1 MIHGVQHSRDPS
13 SNSPSSSPLSPEV
26 IAQARLGGSA
36 GAETVDNSRADTFT
50 PVANFSSSSVTQ
62 TPFNPSFRSTMTVD
76 SSSGPSVPAPT
87 NHHRNQTLSGRSR
100 RGHGHHQ
107 SHSKHHGSDGKSPGE
122 YALHHLVNSF
132 VSQAEQKINQSILNP
147 HNLANPVEQTC
158 GPDIDPAFDRIISA
172 LGHIVRQNPKPL
184 VDTLMLWR
192 KRKGEQAAS
201 ITRQAGISRLAN
213 GGSTSNIALSSNG
226 LPIGLPRRNTE
237 PVQPAATTSD
247 LQSHE
252 HMPTP
257 NLHTSR
263 SEDPEF
269 MENRATVS
277 IYLVCRVLIQIFQ
290 HSSFSEITQE
300 LYDRL
305 EDIIYTQLKGVDP
318 PQLLISNL
326 RMANWRIYGQLLG
339 QMSNVNFVSVTRK
352 VVADIESLQNGMLKN
367 SNGPLSRD
375 LAGRLELLLMGTRH
389 VRIKTAPGEYWNES
403 CDFMRTLARLFAV
416 ARGHTI
422 KQAYCSVFERF
433 FTTIASNPS
442 SDLSAPK
449 WREVLDIIGPRL
461 NQLLSKPHRWT
472 VYFPLSALAT
482 CVSPKESLVGQWSST
497 LVGFSSKMRD
507 RSSRSLILQALGRLA
522 WVYIYRIK
530 DPPSIA
536 LRKLEELL
544 KAAMPQ
550 GKKTQVTTEST
561 TAEPLI
567 QLLRIIGFK
576 YQDLSFRTVVFP
588 LMNSDTFASS
598 KELKIEQMEPEKM
611 VVGIRSFL
619 KVISDL
625 EQGENGLPPFPP
637 CASSLSVLD
646 SLPTS
651 PLLLQSQN
659 PTEGSP
665 QPSEAQAT
673 ISRPVDISTLGDTA
687 RQYYLRFCDILGKI
701 TLLCDNTFGGQ
712 AALNERFGNPVSKTP
727 LTDTFNFVRKDDSNG
742 VDYRQGFYELLHV
755 AVQALPRCMSE
766 YIPFTSLI
774 NLLCTGTA
782 HVQTHIAYSSAQ
794 SLKSIARHSHA
805 QQVAIG
811 FARFIFAFDNKYS
824 TMTEEGLLGLDH
836 IENTLTLY
844 IELLQIWKD
853 ELRKKSRFI
862 HSDPLEKKD
871 NDNRGLQLDLSSM
884 MNHVDEIESHGLF
897 FLCSQSRRVRAY
909 AIKVLR
915 IVTEFD
921 QTLGKDNARIIHILE
936 DEKNDILEF
945 NDNHLSVAERSR
957 LQKGKRRSTTSYN
970 TLIEICS
977 SEVSYDST
985 LWSKAFPNL
994 IRTIY
999 DACPNAVYLSRDTVC
1014 TRLLQMQQTIEGLS
1028 GLLRTTTNYNPTEVR
1043 KHVSRGLDSAN
1054 EILVEQWKLYL
1065 ITACVTLSNA
1075 GAQSQS
1081 QLANAAHAR
1090 KVSKNASLFSPEK
1103 LASARSLFA
1112 AVIPLLGS
1120 HPNVIR
1126 HAVVTALGSINTK
1139 LYRTLLESLQYAVI
1153 KCNDEAKQ
1161 RAGVHHRSP
1170 SSPTRNKLSDSLR
1183 TEVAHVYRLTSR
1195 FLRDSEVRQDD
1206 WILNNVVN
1214 YTKDL
1219 RIFLSDS
1226 EVQNDWELQQ
1236 LRIHYCGLM
1245 EEVFDG
1251 INRSPDPNRWMPFES
1266 RKSAFALME
1275 DWCGYAT
1282 NPSDIAEREKTFSLN
1297 QIAMSQHFDGERNH
1311 LTAAIEIQKKNLRNA
1326 ALSAMAS
1333 LCAGPVVVTT
1343 ESKAILQFNVPRM
1356 LSWIEGIFATNHDKL
1371 HMIGRRALNNL
1382 IAHNQGFPSFMDHAI
1397 ERCYVSKSPK
1407 AFESYF
1413 AVVTEIL
1420 IANQTYP
1427 VPFWR
1432 VLALVLFALGSENQD
1447 IRMKSARLL
1456 RILEEREQRSSK
1468 LQDFDIGISDKTTV
1482 VYKRAQFEY
1491 SKRLSIAH
1499 GELAFTIFS
1508 EFALHFRSVSTDN
1521 QRNLTAA
1528 ILPWIQTVELQLDP
1542 NGGPTAASHMLLCDL
1557 LEITIGMSNILHNEV
1572 QALWQALGAG
1582 PHAGNVQLALDFIIN
1597 LCLERR
1603 EQNYV
1608 DYARQIVVYLSG
1620 TTAGSKVIEF
1630 FLLQMVPKNMVFEK
1644 KSPEKSSSE
1653 LAPGFPYVADLA
1665 SVLPMGNR
1673 QNGFSLGHLSLIFL
1687 VDLIVAPIDLSIDH
1701 AVKIIHVTLMLWD
1714 HHMQTVREQAR
1725 EMLVHLIHE
1734 LVTSKIDDAVLDSNK
1749 GQIEDLVDRIR
1760 QGSSCVVW
1768 SYSLNVEEDDAA
1780 GNRVPSGMANL
1791 TKQVSDLFLVAFDS
1805 LSDAWAKEALGW
1817 ASSCPVRHLACRS
1830 FQIFRCISSALDSR
1844 MLADMLARLS
1854 NTIADEE
1861 VDYQNFS
1868 LEILTTLKVIISS
1881 LKPQDLLHYPQ
1892 LFWTTCA
1899 CLNTIHEQEF
1909 LESLSM
1915 LAKWMS
1921 KIDIGDPAIVSRL
1934 MESKPPRWEGSFDGI
1949 EALVYKGLK
1958 SSEAYERT
1966 FSILDS
1972 LAGLPSNE
1980 LTGANIRYLYSL
1992 LALLPQL
1999 AHCHE
2004 TEMSGKMVDRG
2015 RRFATIARG
2024 RGMSTIASCLDN
2036 MVSRRFATS
2045 QEFLKSIT
2053 SALQDHYFPQHDS
2066 HVLVFLMGFLTNQC
2080 EWFRLK
2086 TADLLCLVIPLI
2098 DMRRPEISSH
2108 GPDLIS
2114 PLLRLLTTSHIEKAL
2129 KVMDHIME
2137 VFPNPNERQHLRMS
2151 MTTGRDRNV
2160 RKEYEHTKSLYGIP
2174 EPSGWSIPMPAV
2186 YSAWTRNNV
2195 HAVFYTCADIET
2207 MEAQA
2212 AATPEVEFRNDD
2224 YSESYFPTNRT
2235 ATMKSGDTSASDHNI
2250 GDLVQKLD
2258 SLDDFFDEPDSTN
2271 ETVLPGF
2278 SNEDFGDNGTNIYDQ
2293 QTAPILRKSLNRTA
2307 STSSFRDGLAETR
2320 PLTSRDTT
2328 IMTPMAFA
2336 MGAPSTVPKIPNA
2349 LTSQPSA
2356 RPALHSRSITSP
2368 ANNLPTT
2375 RATAGHVPLM
2385 PNQADAA
2392 GSFLSDEEY
2401 DDRETALSD
2410 SETAFPPLVVNSS
2423 MPLQEIAPPVPI
2435 LTGPSF
2441 VPRQASAPDGPF
2453 GLGTMKRGMR
2463 RLTGGKGD
2471 RDKDRQKDNKLQHK
2485 AGSLATASQP
2495 GVMASSPRVPRVP
2508 YEFLMSSPT
2517 SPGV

>member
-1 MIHGVQHSRDPS
+1 M
-13 SNSPSSSPLSPEV
+13 
-26 IAQARLGGSA
+26 
-36 GAETVDNSRADTFT
+36 TTDTG
-50 PVANFSSSSVTQ
+50 
-62 TPFNPSFRSTMTVD
+62 
-76 SSSGPSVPAPT
+76 SGPFAPPAAT
-87 NHHRNQTLSGRSR
+87 HHRTQTLSGRSR

-132 VSQAEQKINQSILNP
+132 VGQAELKINQSILNSQK
-147 HNLANPVEQTC
+147 HANPVEQTC
-158 GPDIDPAFDRIISA
+158 GPGVDPAFDRIISA

-192 KRKGEQAAS
+192 KKKGDQAAS
-201 ITRQAGISRLAN
+201 ITRQAGISRLAH
-213 GGSTSNIALSSNG
+213 GASMTISNNG
-226 LPIGLPRRNTE
+226 LPVSLPRRNTE
-237 PVQPAATTSD
+237 PVQPASAASD
-247 LQSHE
+247 YQTHE
-252 HMPTP
+252 HIPAHNP
-257 NLHTSR
+257 HTSR
-263 SEDPEF
+263 NEDPEF

-290 HSSFSEITQE
+290 QSSFTEITQE

-305 EDIIYTQLKGVDP
+305 EDIIYSQLKGVDP
-318 PQLLISNL
+318 PQLGMSNL

-339 QMSNVNFVSVTRK
+339 QMSNVNFVSVTSK
-352 VVADIESLQNGMLKN
+352 LISDIESLQSGMSK
-367 SNGPLSRD
+367 SGNGPQSRD
-375 LAGRLELLLMGTRH
+375 LAGRLELLLTGMRH
-389 VRIKTAPGEYWNES
+389 IRIKTAPFESWNET
-403 CDFMRTLARLFAV
+403 CDFLRVLARLFAV
-416 ARGHTI
+416 ARGHI
-422 KQAYCSVFERF
+422 VKQAYCNVFERYL
-433 FTTIASNPS
+433 TTIASDRS
-442 SDLSAPK
+442 SDLSVPK
-449 WREVLDIIGPRL
+449 WREFLDVIGPRL
-461 NQLLSKPHRWT
+461 NQLVTKPHRLN
-472 VYFPLSALAT
+472 VYFPLCALII
-482 CVSPKESLVGQWSST
+482 CVSPKEILIGQWSST
-497 LVGFSSKMRD
+497 LANFSSKIKD
-507 RSSRSLILQALGRLA
+507 RSSRSMVLQALGRLA
-522 WVYIYRIK
+522 WVYIYRVK
-530 DPPSIA
+530 DSSA
-536 LRKLEELL
+536 VSARKLEELI
-544 KAAMPQ
+544 KTAMPQ
-550 GKKTQVTTEST
+550 GKKTQITTEIS

-567 QLLRIIGFK
+567 QLLRIIGFRH
-576 YQDLSFRTVVFP
+576 QDLCFRTVVFP
-588 LMNSDTFASS
+588 LMNSDIFASS

-619 KVISDL
+619 TIISDL
-625 EQGENGLPPFPP
+625 EQGEDGLPPFPP
-637 CASSLSVLD
+637 GTASFSVLD
-646 SLPTS
+646 NLPTS
-651 PLLLQSQN
+651 PLLLRSQN
-659 PTEGSP
+659 IADRNSP
-665 QPSEAQAT
+665 RSDNSSV
-673 ISRPVDISTLGDTA
+673 ISKPVDLTTLGDTA

-712 AALNERFGNPVSKTP
+712 AALNERFGNAVSKTP
-727 LTDTFNFVRKDDSNG
+727 LTDTFNFVKKDDLNG
-742 VDYRQGFYELLHV
+742 IDYRQGFYELLHV
-755 AVQALPRCMSE
+755 AVQALPRCVSD

-794 SLKSIARHSHA
+794 SLKSIARQSHA
-805 QQVAIG
+805 QQAAIG

-853 ELRKKSRFI
+853 QLKEKTKGM
-862 HSDPLEKKD
+862 HLESSERKD
-871 NDNRGLQLDLSSM
+871 NENRGFQLDLSST

-921 QTLGKDNARIIHILE
+921 QALRKDNARIIHILE
-936 DEKNDILEF
+936 DDKNDILEL
-945 NDNHLSVAERSR
+945 NDNHLNVAERSR
-957 LQKGKRRSTTSYN
+957 LQKGKRRSTAPYN

-1014 TRLLQMQQTIEGLS
+1014 TRLLQMHQTIEDLS
-1028 GLLRTTTNYNPTEVR
+1028 GLLRTTSYNPAELRRQLPRT
-1043 KHVSRGLDSAN
+1043 LDPAN

-1065 ITACVTLSNA
+1065 ITACVTLSHT

-1090 KVSKNASLFSPEK
+1090 KVSKNSQFSPEK

-1112 AVIPLLGS
+1112 AVIPLLGTN
-1120 HPNVIR
+1120 PNVIR
-1126 HAVVTALGSINTK
+1126 NAVVTALGSINIK

-1161 RAGVHHRSP
+1161 RAGAHHRSP
-1170 SSPTRNKLSDSLR
+1170 SSPARNKLSDTLR
-1183 TEVAHVYRLTSR
+1183 TEVAHVYRLTSQ

-1251 INRSPDPNRWMPFES
+1251 INRSSDPNRWMTFES

-1275 DWCGYAT
+1275 DWCGYGT
-1282 NPSDIAEREKTFSLN
+1282 NPSEVAEREKTMHQLA
-1297 QIAMSQHFDGERNH
+1297 ISQHTDGERSH
-1311 LTAAIEIQKKNLRNA
+1311 LTAAMEIQKKNLRNA

-1333 LCAGPVVVTT
+1333 LCAGPVMVTT
-1343 ESKAILQFNVPRM
+1343 ESKAVLQFHVPRM
-1356 LSWIEGIFATNHDKL
+1356 LSWISGIFATMSDKH
-1371 HMIGRRALNNL
+1371 HMIGRRALKNL
-1382 IAHNQGFPSFMDHAI
+1382 IAYNQGYPSFMDHAV

-1420 IANQTYP
+1420 IQHQDYP

-1432 VLALVLFALGSENQD
+1432 ILALVLFTLGTENQD

-1456 RILEEREQRSSK
+1456 RILEEREQMSSK
-1468 LQDFDIGISDKTTV
+1468 LRDFDIGISDKTTV

-1499 GELAFTIFS
+1499 GDLAFTIFS
-1508 EFALHFRSVSTDN
+1508 EFALHFRSVSTDH
-1521 QRNLTAA
+1521 QRILIAA

-1542 NGGPTAASHMLLCDL
+1542 NGGPTSASHMLLCNL
-1557 LEITIGMSNILHNEV
+1557 LEITIRTSSILHNEA

-1582 PHAGNVQLALDFIIN
+1582 PHAGNVQLALDFIIS

-1608 DYARQIVVYLSG
+1608 DYARQIIVYLSG
-1620 TTAGSKVIEF
+1620 TAAGSKVIEF

-1644 KSPEKSSSE
+1644 SGTERTVSE
-1653 LAPGFPYVADLA
+1653 QNGFPYVADLA

-1701 AVKIIHVTLMLWD
+1701 AVKLIHVTLMLWD
-1714 HHMQTVREQAR
+1714 HHLQTVRDQAR

-1734 LVTSKIDDAVLDSNK
+1734 LVTSKIDDAVLDAKK
-1749 GQIEDLVDRIR
+1749 GQIEDLVDCIR
-1760 QGSSCVVW
+1760 QSSSCVVW
-1768 SYSLNVEEDDAA
+1768 SYSLNIDRDNDDT
-1780 GNRVPSGMANL
+1780 GNRVPPGMANL
-1791 TKQVSDLFLVAFDS
+1791 TKQVSDLFLIAFDG
-1805 LSDAWAKEALGW
+1805 LSDAWAKESLGW

-1830 FQIFRCISSALDSR
+1830 FQIFRCISLALDSR

-1881 LKPQDLLHYPQ
+1881 LNPQDLLHYPQ

-1909 LESLSM
+1909 LESLGM
-1915 LAKWMS
+1915 LEKWMT
-1921 KIDIGDPAIVSRL
+1921 KIDIGDSTIVSRL
-1934 MESKPPRWEGSFDGI
+1934 IDSKPPKWEGGFDGAESLI
-1949 EALVYKGLK
+1949 YKGLK
-1958 SSEAYERT
+1958 SSESHERT
-1966 FSILDS
+1966 LSVLDKFAS
-1972 LAGLPSNE
+1972 LPDNE
-1980 LTGANIRYLYSL
+1980 LTGTSTRYLYSL
-1992 LALLPQL
+1992 LATLPQL
-1999 AHCHE
+1999 AHRHE
-2004 TEMSGKMVDRG
+2004 SGTLGSIVDQT
-2015 RRFATIARG
+2015 RRFATIART
-2024 RGMSTIASCLDN
+2024 RGLFSIASCLEDL
-2036 MVSRRFATS
+2036 MRSRFTTS
-2045 QEFLKSIT
+2045 QDFLKSMAL
-2053 SALQDHYFPQHDS
+2053 ALQDQYFPHHDS
-2066 HVLVFLMGFLTNQC
+2066 NILVFLMGFLTNQC
-2080 EWFRLK
+2080 TWFRIK
-2086 TADLLCLVIPLI
+2086 TADLLCLIIPQI

-2114 PLLRLLTTSHIEKAL
+2114 PLLRLLTTSHIEEAL

-2151 MTTGRDRNV
+2151 MTTGRDRSV

-2186 YSAWTRNNV
+2186 FSARTRNNV

-2224 YSESYFPTNRT
+2224 YSESYFPSNRT
-2235 ATMKSGDTSASDHNI
+2235 ATMKSGDTSVSDHNI

-2258 SLDDFFDEPDSTN
+2258 SLDDFFDEPDLSADPGQSSSI
-2271 ETVLPGF
+2271 PGF
-2278 SNEDFGDNGTNIYDQ
+2278 SNDDFSENGTNIYDQ

-2307 STSSFRDGLAETR
+2307 STSSFRDGLAESR
-2320 PLTSRDTT
+2320 PLASRDASV
-2328 IMTPMAFA
+2328 MTPMAFA
-2336 MGAPSTVPKIPNA
+2336 LGAPSNNSTIPSTVA
-2349 LTSQPSA
+2349 SQSSA
-2356 RPALHSRSITSP
+2356 RPTLHSRSITSP

-2375 RATAGHVPLM
+2375 RITTSHVPPL
-2385 PNQADAA
+2385 PQQLEGG
-2392 GSFLSDEEY
+2392 GSFLSDEEF
-2401 DDRETALSD
+2401 DEREVALSD
-2410 SETAFPPLVVNSS
+2410 SETPFPALAASSS
-2423 MPLQEIAPPVPI
+2423 MPLPDSTASHPTS
-2435 LTGPSF
+2435 TGFSSI
-2441 VPRQASAPDGPF
+2441 PRQSATPDGPF

-2471 RDKDRQKDNKLQHK
+2471 RDKDRQKDSKTQHK
-2485 AGSLATASQP
+2485 VNSLTTGAQP
-2495 GVMASSPRVPRVP
+2495 GVPRVP
-2508 YEFLMSSPT
+2508 FEYLTYSPT
-2517 SPGV
+2517 SPGN